1 MRASVTLEEI
11 GEHIARRLGA
21 RRASLRLS
29 LADVASRC
37 GVTLQQIHRY
47 ELGANSISAPMLW
60 QLSRCLDVDVRYFF
74 EGIEAAE

>member
-1 MRASVTLEEI
+1 MRPSVTLEEI

-60 QLSRCLDVDVRYFF
+60 QLSQCLDVDVRYFF